1 MTDDLQ
7 PIVRLRAMEPEDLDL
22 LYRME
27 NDRMLWGVG
36 NTNVPY
42 SRYALHDYIANA
54 SSDIYADGQVRFMVE
69 RADGETVGIADI
81 VNFNPTH
88 RRAEVGIVIKR
99 SFRRQGLAR
108 ATMRLLMDYALT
120 VLHLRQLY
128 AIASEENVASLA
140 LFGSM
145 GFERKLL
152 LEDWLYD
159 GRKYHNAVLMQLFL

>member
-7 PIVRLRAMEPEDLDL
+7 PTVRLRAMEPEDLDL

-140 LFGSM
+140 LFSSM

>member
-1 MTDDLQ
+1 
-7 PIVRLRAMEPEDLDL
+7 MEPEDLDL

-140 LFGSM
+140 LFSSM